1 MSVDGV
7 SSVATEYDYRDTWSL
22 KEKQVFEDYARYL
35 KSEQDRVQLLY
46 NKGPTDDKWPV
57 KPPHPKKLRENKK
70 TLELTKEQLEKLQDH
85 LLKHT
90 CAPDA
95 HHNPKLVVDDQT
107 NTCVFETSG
116 VRFQCPGSYPTLD
129 QMTQHLKG
137 GYTTLVQYNRQGLA
151 WRIWFGYLL
160 DMAFSLHEQEKK
172 AGKRKCTFEAWLT
185 ENVGISRSTAGKIR
199 QVSQMLKPYPGFMRL
214 GLAFDEVY
222 KLRCAIEQLLST
234 PQFADAWKQA

>member
-1 MSVDGV
+1 MSVDLV
-7 SSVATEYDYRDTWSL
+7 SSAGTEYEYRDTWSP
-22 KEKQVFEDYARYL
+22 KEKQVFEDYKCYL

-46 NKGPTDDKWPV
+46 DKGPTDDKWPV

-70 TLELTKEQLEKLQDH
+70 TPELTKEQLEKLQDH

-95 HHNPKLVVDDQT
+95 HYKPKLVVDDQT

-116 VRFQCPGSYPTLD
+116 GTFQCFGSYTTLD
-129 QMTQHLKG
+129 QMTETLKG
-137 GYTTLVQYNRQGLA
+137 GYTTLEQYNRQGLA
-151 WRIWFGYLL
+151 WRIWFGHLL

-222 KLRCAIEQLLST
+222 KHRCAIEQLLST